1 METALETSWP
11 FASAVER
18 ASTEA
23 DVCCIESDTRR
34 LSTSSRSV
42 SRYDGAIGRSSS
54 VCFFFFWI
62 RLMFEVA
69 HIYIYMSYLRLI
81 MRILLSFR
89 AFLSS
94 ASLACTSLLASS

>member
-11 FASAVER
+11 SASAVER

-54 VCFFFFWI
+54 VFFFLLI
-62 RLMFEVA
+62 RLMFEADADVC
-69 HIYIYMSYLRLI
+69 MLTVDNEDSP
-81 MRILLSFR
+81 
-89 AFLSS
+89 FL
-94 ASLACTSLLASS
+94 